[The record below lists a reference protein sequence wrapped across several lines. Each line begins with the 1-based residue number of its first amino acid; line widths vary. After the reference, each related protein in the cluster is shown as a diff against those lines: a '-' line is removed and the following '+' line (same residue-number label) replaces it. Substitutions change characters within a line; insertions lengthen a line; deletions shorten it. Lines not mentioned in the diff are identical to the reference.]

1 MNVENFG
8 YVIVT
13 DYVKANT
20 GEDVSDAI
28 QKIINE
34 NPHRTIY
41 FPDCECQKSS
51 HKLNASQSRLII
63 V

>member
-34 NPHRTIY
+34 NPHRTI
-41 FPDCECQKSS
+41 
-51 HKLNASQSRLII
+51 
-63 V
+63 